1 MNSLVAIAR
10 DMRRKEE
17 QYDGVDWLTMR
28 FKLQFNVLELTRLF
42 YDKVKDAQSNE
53 LTDLLN
59 KRVLLACLLDDSGTW
74 PKRDQSS
81 SLFWR
86 FIWSIS

>member
-17 QYDGVDWLTMR
+17 QYDVLRVLNLR
-28 FKLQFNVLELTRLF
+28 FKLQLNVMELTRLF
-42 YDKVKDAQSNE
+42 YDKVKDAQSSE

-59 KRVLLACLLDDSGTW
+59 KRVLFCWIA
-74 PKRDQSS
+74 
-81 SLFWR
+81 
-86 FIWSIS
+86 

>member
-17 QYDGVDWLTMR
+17 QYDVLRVLNLR

-42 YDKVKDAQSNE
+42 YDKVKDAQSIE

-59 KRVLLACLLDDSGTW
+59 KRVLFCWIA
-74 PKRDQSS
+74 
-81 SLFWR
+81 
-86 FIWSIS
+86 

>member
-1 MNSLVAIAR
+1 MEISDSIDPLSERELACCDRAR
-10 DMRRKEE
+10 YETKRGAVDVL
-17 QYDGVDWLTMR
+17 GVLNLR

-59 KRVLLACLLDDSGTW
+59 KRVLHY
-74 PKRDQSS
+74 
-81 SLFWR
+81 
-86 FIWSIS
+86 

>member
-17 QYDGVDWLTMR
+17 QYDVRRLLNWR

-59 KRVLLACLLDDSGTW
+59 KRVVLIGLLEGSGTW
-74 PKRDQSS
+74 RRRDRSNS
-81 SLFWR
+81 PSWR
-86 FIWSIS
+86 CIWYIS